1 MRCSSN
7 ENICFMDSAKD
18 RETHRMQTSH
28 TYRNKERKEGG
39 RAGKKEGMK
48 GRKEEKREGGKK
60 RLGL

>member
-1 MRCSSN
+1 
-7 ENICFMDSAKD
+7 
-18 RETHRMQTSH
+18 MQTSH

-48 GRKEEKREGGKK
+48 GRKEEEREGGKK